1 MLGGAC
7 GEKLLPRQ
15 IDLQFLELLV
25 ACTQCTASIYLF
37 YLSSLSS
44 PLLAVAMAFTRSVT
58 SILRTS
64 RLAACSSRH
73 VNPIN
78 RVFGHDRFAA
88 RTYATVFERTKPHVN
103 IGKGKPLI
111 PAKSMLTTRRDNR
124 SRRSRQGMRSQVFPS
139 IIPNCL
145 DHPHSR
151 NHQKTVRAR
160 LRKVLR
166 IWCNRQSPRRT
177 EAWYH
182 NFHSSYRI

>member
-1 MLGGAC
+1 VVARWCLRGGSLC
-7 GEKLLPRQ
+7 QDK
-15 IDLQFLELLV
+15 IDFLQFLELLV
-25 ACTQCTASIYLF
+25 QCIQVIQCTASIYLF

-103 IGKGKPLI
+103 IGKGKLSYSCQTNADSPKERSVTLI
-111 PAKSMLTTRRDNR
+111 TARYA
-124 SRRSRQGMRSQVFPS
+124 PS
-139 IIPNCL
+139 SLSIY
-145 DHPHSR
+145 HP
-151 NHQKTVRAR
+151 
-160 LRKVLR
+160 
-166 IWCNRQSPRRT
+166 
-177 EAWYH
+177 
-182 NFHSSYRI
+182 